1 MMDEKLL
8 MEIYKEIGE
17 MKGTQEAILK
27 KINLMCK
34 KCDEREKRINTLEET
49 ISNHKMYF
57 KMISGALLA
66 LFASVMAKIVEIFYS
81 WKHG

>member
-1 MMDEKLL
+1 MDEKLL
-8 MEIYKEIGE
+8 MEIYREIGE

-27 KINLMCK
+27 KLNSLCK
-34 KCDEREKRINTLEET
+34 RCDKREKRINELEEAV
-49 ISNHKMYF
+49 SNHRMYF

-66 LFASVMAKIVEIFYS
+66 LFASVMAKIVEVIYS